1 MPPIKI
7 KMGAVRKKLVFE
19 EDEAGVLVDE
29 MLEDQWTELTRV
41 LNNEQPPNIDEYLAV
56 VRCINVLE
64 ELRNDMNVSSAI
76 RTA

>member
-29 MLEDQWTELTRV
+29 MLEDQWNELTRV
-41 LNNEQPPNIDEYLAV
+41 LSTEEAPNIDEYLAV

-64 ELRNDMNVSSAI
+64 ELRSDMNVSSAI